1 MGLIE
6 RAIGATGVSEA
17 GAGPNSGPAQP
28 FARIDGEPF
37 EIDSALL
44 RKLGV
49 YAPGSSG
56 GPQAYELR
64 VIKRRLLRRIG
75 FLQRAGRDPRALRNQ
90 GRQRNLVLVTS
101 TRPGEGKSFVA
112 VNLAMSLALEERI
125 PVCLVDGDTAR
136 PRLRSYLGFGDCA
149 GLVDLIAASDRE
161 LASVSRKATGAPLSF
176 ISEGSRTPNAT
187 ELFGSAAAKRVF
199 ARLSLSYPDGVVLID
214 APPVLATTE
223 TIALARLVD
232 EVIFVVEADSTPQP
246 AIAAALDEIIEVN
259 PNVSLVLNRCL
270 APAGGAYYSAYEY
283 YEKKPAGGD
292 AGAAAAGEKP

>member
-6 RAIGATGVSEA
+6 RAIGTGEGSA
-17 GAGPNSGPAQP
+17 APAQ
-28 FARIDGEPF
+28 AYSRLDGAPF
-37 EIDSALL
+37 EIDAARF

-49 YAPGSSG
+49 YAPGSSS

-75 FLQRAGRDPRALRNQ
+75 FLQRAGRDPRALRNA
-90 GRQRNLVLVTS
+90 GRQRNLILLTS

-136 PRLRSYLGFGDCA
+136 PRLRSYFGFEPSA
-149 GLVDLIAASDRE
+149 GLVDLIERPGEDLAA
-161 LASVSRKATGAPLSF
+161 VSRKATGAPLTF
-176 ISEGSRTPNAT
+176 VSEGARAANPT
-187 ELFGSAAAKRVF
+187 ELFGSAKAKSVF
-199 ARLSLSYPDGVVLID
+199 ARLSLSFPDGVVLID

-223 TIALARLVD
+223 TIALARLAD
-232 EVIFVVEADSTPQP
+232 EVVFVVEADSTPQP
-246 AIAAALDEIIEVN
+246 AIASALDEIIEVN

-270 APAGGAYYSAYEY
+270 APAGGSYYSAYEY
-283 YEKKPAGGD
+283 YEKRADAGGE
-292 AGAAAAGEKP
+292 AGRAGQGDKT

>member
-6 RAIGATGVSEA
+6 RAIGAGE
-17 GAGPNSGPAQP
+17 GPTDPAQAYARLDGAP
-28 FARIDGEPF
+28 FDIDAARM
-37 EIDSALL
+37 

-56 GPQAYELR
+56 GPHAYELR

-75 FLQRAGRDPRALRNQ
+75 FLQRAGRDPRALRNA

-101 TRPGEGKSFVA
+101 TRPGEGKSFIA

-125 PVCLVDGDTAR
+125 PVCLVDADTAR
-136 PRLRSYLGFGDCA
+136 PRLRSYFGFEPSP
-149 GLVDLIAASDRE
+149 GLVDLIDQPDSD

-176 ISEGSRTPNAT
+176 VGEGTRVANPT
-187 ELFGSAAAKRVF
+187 EFFASAKAKRAF
-199 ARLSLSYPDGVVLID
+199 ARLSLSFPEGLVLID

-223 TIALARLVD
+223 TIALARLAD
-232 EVIFVVEADSTPQP
+232 EIVFVVEADSTPQP
-246 AIAAALDEIIEVN
+246 AIASALDEVIEIN

-270 APAGGAYYSAYEY
+270 APAGGSYYSAYEY
-283 YEKKPAGGD
+283 YEKRAD
-292 AGAAAAGEKP
+292 AGDEAAREGQGDKP

>member
-6 RAIGATGVSEA
+6 RAIGAGE
-17 GAGPNSGPAQP
+17 GAAASAQAYARLDGAP
-28 FARIDGEPF
+28 FDIDAARM
-37 EIDSALL
+37 

-75 FLQRAGRDPRALRNQ
+75 FLQRAGRDPRALRNA

-101 TRPGEGKSFVA
+101 TRPGEGKSFIA
-112 VNLAMSLALEERI
+112 VNLAMSLALEERVPI
-125 PVCLVDGDTAR
+125 CLVDADTAR
-136 PRLRSYLGFGDCA
+136 PRLRTYFGFEPSP
-149 GLVDLIAASDRE
+149 GLVDLIEQPDND
-161 LASVSRKATGAPLSF
+161 LASVSRRATGAPLTF
-176 ISEGSRTPNAT
+176 VGEGARIPNPT
-187 ELFGSAAAKRVF
+187 EAFGSAKAKRVF
-199 ARLSLSYPDGVVLID
+199 ARLSLSFPDGLVIID

-232 EVIFVVEADSTPQP
+232 EVVFVVEADSTPQP
-246 AIAAALDEIIEVN
+246 AIASALDEIIEVN

-270 APAGGAYYSAYEY
+270 APAGGSYYSAYEY
-283 YEKKPAGGD
+283 YEKRADAGGQ
-292 AGAAAAGEKP
+292 AGRDGQGDTR